1 MVEPLGFADG
11 RCEGKESRMGLQGL
25 GPGSNGRLNHHLLRW
40 QKYRHSWEPAQL
52 EESGVQCWAYTFQL
66 PIRHPARDVQEV
78 TGYLTVKSRGE
89 IWARD
94 IHLGVT
100 GI

>member
-1 MVEPLGFADG
+1 M
-11 RCEGKESRMGLQGL
+11 
-25 GPGSNGRLNHHLLRW
+25 
-40 QKYRHSWEPAQL
+40 QL
-52 EESGVQCWAYTFQL
+52 EESGVQCWAYTFEL
-66 PIRHPARDVQEV
+66 PIKLPTRDAQEV
-78 TGYLTVKSRGE
+78 TGYLTVRFRGE